1 MIPIK
6 IKTTGAVLLNEEV
19 REYLEEKV
27 QKLSKFTDM
36 SDTTMLMD
44 VELEALPKKTGENFR
59 TELNFSSNGKVLR
72 AEARGETLHASID
85 EAVEEAARRL
95 KHLKGKHLDIVR
107 RAGAEVKE
115 FFRNFPGF

>member
-19 REYLEEKV
+19 RSYVDEKV
-27 QKLSKFTDM
+27 QKLWKFIDQN
-36 SDTTMLMD
+36 DTTTLMD
-44 VELEALPKKTGENFR
+44 VELEALPKKNGENFR

-72 AEARGETLHASID
+72 IEVKGETLHAAID
-85 EAVEEAARRL
+85 KAVEDAARRL
-95 KHLKGKHLDIVR
+95 KHLKSKHIDMMR

-115 FFRNFPGF
+115 FFRKFPGF

>member
-1 MIPIK
+1 M
-6 IKTTGAVLLNEEV
+6 NEEV
-19 REYLEEKV
+19 RGYLEEKV

-95 KHLKGKHLDIVR
+95 KHLKGKHTDLVR

-115 FFRNFPGF
+115 FFRKFGGN